1 MSEVELYLGDCLN
14 ILQGMKD
21 NSIGVVVTDP
31 PYGIGEAKKNN
42 ASRSRIAVSKDY
54 GMNDWDNERVAP
66 IYISEILRVGIDQ
79 VIFGGIYYS
88 DLLPPSSSWI
98 VWDKH
103 NGKNDFADC
112 ELAWTSHFKAV
123 RQIDWMWHGMIRR
136 GNEKRYHPTQKPSGV
151 MRWII
156 ENYTKNDDTIL
167 DPFMGS
173 GTTGVACVMLGRKFI
188 GIEKKPE
195 YFNIAET
202 RIKEAQMQLR
212 MPF

>member
-1 MSEVELYLGDCLN
+1 MSGVELYLGDCLN
-14 ILQGMKD
+14 ILQGMED

-42 ASRSRIAVSKDY
+42 AGRSKLAISRDY
-54 GMNDWDNERVAP
+54 GSDDWDNERIAP
-66 IYISEILRVGIDQ
+66 IYINEMLRVGKDQ

-112 ELAWTSHFKAV
+112 ELAWTSHKKAV

-136 GNEKRYHPTQKPSGV
+136 GNEKRYHPTQKPLGV
-151 MRWII
+151 MSWII
-156 ENYTKNDDTIL
+156 ENYTKKDDTIL

-173 GTTGVACVMLGRKFI
+173 CTTGVACVMLGRKFI